1 MEKNR
6 SVDMAVSKLNTLLN
20 ESMLTQKFKEL
31 YDSTITD
38 VGLKMQSMHKAVE
51 EDRKSFLRDYTLMTA
66 DYNAMQRRIRGLS
79 DQVLLLQKEIESLQL
94 QLNRT
99 TTELMA
105 VKKRYGKKMV
115 VMKYDQLPRDWSK
128 SL

>member
-1 MEKNR
+1 
-6 SVDMAVSKLNTLLN
+6 MAVSKLNTLLN

-38 VGLKMQSMHKAVE
+38 VGLKMQSMHKVVE

-99 TTELMA
+99 TTELMSI
-105 VKKRYGKKMV
+105 KKRYGKMM
-115 VMKYDQLPRDWSK
+115 MKKKKKYGLLSVGLD
-128 SL
+128 